1 MGLSNTLLVE
11 ATKVVW
17 AAAPKDITGAGVS
30 GDYVHM
36 KHHRKLAVV
45 ITTGAWAGGTAA
57 VTLTQATDATGGTSA
72 SLPFTFQYVGTG
84 LTSDTLVKTAVA
96 SNTFNLSAA
105 NKIHVIEVLASDL
118 TEGYPFVRCEVA
130 SPGSNADL
138 VSMVYVLYEGRGVE
152 SPGTQP
158 TVIA

>member
-36 KHHRKLAVV
+36 KHHRKLAAV

-118 TEGYPFVRCEVA
+118 TAGYTHVRVEVA

-138 VSMVYVLYEGRGVE
+138 LAMAYILYGASYNE
-152 SPGTQP
+152 SPATQP
-158 TVIA
+158 SVIA